1 MKERVVIVGGGFGG
15 LRLAQ
20 ALASQPVGVTVV
32 DRRNFHTFQPLL
44 YQVATA
50 MLEPGSIAR
59 SLRAI
64 LRRQA
69 NAEVRLATVVGVDWA
84 NRRVLL
90 DEGEPIAFDTLVL
103 AAGAVTSDYGID
115 GVAEHAFPLKSP
127 EEALA
132 LRTHVLE
139 RFERADADPALIDAG
154 ELTFVVVGG
163 GPTGVELAG
172 ALVELFDR
180 VLRRDYPRLDVDRA
194 RVLLVEATDHL
205 IDPFGPRSRQN
216 ALDTLGGRGVEI
228 LLQRAVTGVSATT
241 VELGAEVIATRTL
254 VWTAGVRANPLAD
267 TLGLVQTAG
276 GRIVVDDD
284 LGAPGHPGV
293 YVIGDMA
300 ASSGPDGGLNPQM
313 APVAQQGAVHV
324 ADQIERRR
332 QGLPPT
338 SFSYRN
344 RGIMATIGRNAAVA
358 ELPNGLR
365 FRGRLAW
372 AMWLALHLQRL
383 VGFRNRFEVFTEWAW
398 NYATFDRSARLMVKV
413 DDQEGS
419 GLRQPRAGGA

>member
-1 MKERVVIVGGGFGG
+1 MRQRVVVVGGGFGG
-15 LRLAQ
+15 LRMAQ
-20 ALASQPVGVTVV
+20 ALASAPVDVTVV
-32 DRRNFHTFQPLL
+32 DRRNFHNFQPLL

-50 MLEPGSIAR
+50 MLEPGAIAR

-64 LRRQA
+64 LRRQH
-69 NAEVRLATVVGVDWA
+69 NAEVRLATVVGVDWDGRA
-84 NRRVLL
+84 VLTS
-90 DEGEPIAFDTLVL
+90 EGDPIGFDVLVL
-103 AAGAVTSDYGID
+103 AAGAVTSDYGIA

-127 EEALA
+127 EEALR

-139 RFERADADPALIDAG
+139 RFERADADRTLVDAG

-172 ALVELFDR
+172 ALVELIDR
-180 VLRRDYPRLDVDRA
+180 VLRHDFPRVDIDRA

-205 IDPFGPRSRQN
+205 IDPFGARSRRN
-216 ALDTLGGRGVEI
+216 ALDTLQERGVEV
-228 LLQRAVTGVSATT
+228 LLERAVTGVSATC
-241 VELGAEVIATRTL
+241 VELGVETVPTATL

-267 TLGLVQTAG
+267 ALGLDQTAG
-276 GRIVVDDD
+276 GRVVVGDD
-284 LGAPGHPGV
+284 LGVPGRPGV

-300 ASSGPDGGLNPQM
+300 AGRDRHGTLHPQM
-313 APVAQQGAVHV
+313 APVAQQGARHV
-324 ADQIERRR
+324 AGQIERRR
-332 QGLPPT
+332 SGLPPT
-338 SFSYRN
+338 PFVYRN

-383 VGFRNRFEVFTEWAW
+383 VGFRNRFEVLTQWAW
-398 NYATFDRSARLMVKV
+398 NYLTYQRTALLMIDVA
-413 DDQEGS
+413 DD
-419 GLRQPRAGGA
+419 GADD

>member
-1 MKERVVIVGGGFGG
+1 MRQHVVIVGGGFGG

-20 ALASQPVGVTVV
+20 ALASQPVEVTVV

-84 NRRVLL
+84 DRRVLVE
-90 DEGEPIAFDTLVL
+90 EGQPISFDTLVL
-103 AAGAVTSDYGID
+103 AAGAVTSDYGIE
-115 GVAEHAFPLKSP
+115 GVKDHAFPLKSP

-132 LRTHVLE
+132 LRTHILE
-139 RFERADADPALIDAG
+139 CFERADADPSMIDG
-154 ELTFVVVGG
+154 GVLTFVVVGG

-180 VLRRDYPRLDVDRA
+180 VLRRDYPRVDVDRA
-194 RVLLVEATDHL
+194 RVVLVEATDHL

-216 ALDTLGGRGVEI
+216 ALDTLRARGVEI
-228 LLQRAVTGVSATT
+228 LLHRAVTGVDATS
-241 VELGAEVIATRTL
+241 VAIGGEVIATRTL

-267 TLGLVQTAG
+267 ALGLAQTAG
-276 GRIVVDDD
+276 GQIVVDDD
-284 LGAPGHPGV
+284 LGVPGHPGV

-300 ASSGPDGGLNPQM
+300 ASISPDGTTHPQM
-313 APVAQQGAVHV
+313 APVAQQGASHV
-324 ADQIERRR
+324 AAQIERRR

-338 SFSYRN
+338 PFRYRN
-344 RGIMATIGRNAAVA
+344 RGMMATIGRNAAVA

-383 VGFRNRFEVFTEWAW
+383 VGFRNRFEVLTQWAW

-413 DDQEGS
+413 DDD
-419 GLRQPRAGGA
+419 GGKG